1 MAEKVYYLQDKE
13 TYKVMLCESDKS
25 VFIKSGI
32 ELCKK
37 ALRERLLDEKIQNKN
52 DVELFEEIDLCNKVR
67 YHLIDLEENNPR
79 KVSDEVKL
87 LRMIAEMLDIK
98 LMVKN

>member
-1 MAEKVYYLQDKE
+1 MAEQVYYLQDKE
-13 TYKVMLCESDKS
+13 TYKVILCESDRS
-25 VFIKSGI
+25 MFIKLGI
-32 ELCKK
+32 EICKK

-52 DVELFEEIDLCNKVR
+52 DSELFEEIDLCNKVR

-79 KVSDEVKL
+79 KVSDEVRL
-87 LRMIAEMLDIK
+87 LRMIVEMLDIK